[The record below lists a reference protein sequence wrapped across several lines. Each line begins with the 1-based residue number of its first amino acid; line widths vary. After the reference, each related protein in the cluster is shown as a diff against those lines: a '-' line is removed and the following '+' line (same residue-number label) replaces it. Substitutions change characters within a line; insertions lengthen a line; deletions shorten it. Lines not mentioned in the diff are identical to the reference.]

1 MQHCSPVFKMANLKI
16 IFIFLQIKL
25 YISGLCKFM
34 NKHIVRT
41 VFIATAVTF
50 LSSCNTTNNDIST
63 KSDCINNYTYDCFL
77 AKKTRLTST
86 HTMKRMSEA
95 FGVYLD
101 NSINRKHRERES
113 IQLLRKIKPKD
124 DFEVATIA
132 KRIGEMYLVAP
143 VALTENNTKYAL
155 MNLEKAKSLKILS
168 AKDQKDILRTLINI
182 YSMNGDVDNSSKT
195 AKEFELFTGEKF
207 E

>member
-1 MQHCSPVFKMANLKI
+1 
-16 IFIFLQIKL
+16 
-25 YISGLCKFM
+25 
-34 NKHIVRT
+34 
-41 VFIATAVTF
+41 
-50 LSSCNTTNNDIST
+50 
-63 KSDCINNYTYDCFL
+63 
-77 AKKTRLTST
+77 
-86 HTMKRMSEA
+86 
-95 FGVYLD
+95 
-101 NSINRKHRERES
+101 
-113 IQLLRKIKPKD
+113 
-124 DFEVATIA
+124 
-132 KRIGEMYLVAP
+132 MYLVAP